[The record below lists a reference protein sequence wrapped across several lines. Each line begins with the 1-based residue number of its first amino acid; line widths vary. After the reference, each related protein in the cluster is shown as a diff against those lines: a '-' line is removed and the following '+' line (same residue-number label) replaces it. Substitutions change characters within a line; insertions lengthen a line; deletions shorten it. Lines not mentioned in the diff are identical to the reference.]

1 MVVTDTHYLN
11 VLEIMN
17 RNEQQLYRD
26 ISNLTKA
33 LEKLVKVLTKLAKD
47 QHLVRLHIGLEDPS
61 DLIADIKQALKH
73 LK

>member
-17 RNEQQLYRD
+17 RNEQQLYKD

-33 LEKLVKVLTKLAKD
+33 VQKLVKLLTKLAKD
-47 QHLVRLHIGLEDPS
+47 QS
-61 DLIADIKQALKH
+61 
-73 LK
+73 

>member
-1 MVVTDTHYLN
+1 MLPLLSLKELKLVATDIRYLN

-33 LEKLVKVLTKLAKD
+33 LEKLVKVLTKLAKE
-47 QHLVRLHIGLEDPS
+47 QS
-61 DLIADIKQALKH
+61 
-73 LK
+73 